1 MLPALTMWT
10 CGQPGGCGNQLAAA
24 FAGAGV
30 LVDELDVEEE
40 SDLDSDF
47 AAGAESLLAGSLAVP
62 EPPRLSVR

>member
-1 MLPALTMWT
+1 M
-10 CGQPGGCGNQLAAA
+10 
-24 FAGAGV
+24 